1 MMADPR
7 MTGSSNPYYHRK
19 NMSSPTSPMGPSGR
33 MMSDTSGKGM
43 YYGGGSPTS
52 SSSGGSDA
60 SSMRAKLLSREQEL
74 REEVARLRRE
84 EQELREQDQWIKQ
97 SILAVREKLR
107 TVDRRL

>member
-7 MTGSSNPYYHRK
+7 MAGNSPYYHRK
-19 NMSSPTSPMGPSGR
+19 NMPSPTSATMGAPGR
-33 MMSDTSGKGM
+33 MMNDNSKGM
-43 YYGGGSPTS
+43 YHQYGSGAPPASP
-52 SSSGGSDA
+52 SGE

-107 TVDRRL
+107 AVDRRL